1 MSTNSL
7 RRVRDILMDETG
19 GPYSEYALL
28 ASVFAVV
35 MIAMMVLVQD
45 SAAGQLTYTDGS
57 LNNRNGVSP

>member
-1 MSTNSL
+1 
-7 RRVRDILMDETG
+7 MDETG

>member
-1 MSTNSL
+1 MSPDAL

-19 GPYSEYALL
+19 GPYSEYALV
-28 ASVFAVV
+28 ASAFAIV

-45 SAAGQLTYTDGS
+45 SAAGQLTYTDSS